1 MRPSSAEY
9 SKSIKPTK
17 WCQNIK
23 ISWSGCQQHH
33 FYCGTQKKYWFIC
46 CLNTTVQNDAAAS
59 SLFQGNRKLSPN
71 HVWTRVI
78 SSERSQRKTEHWS
91 ASSEWKRSVDQKLG
105 SIKASNIY
113 TKLIVSNWFCILA
126 QRKKTQTKGKGVLHL
141 WPCTNQE
148 SQMTKGF
155 LSGREADSV
164 LHGCNL
170 LNFSAKQ
177 QKHSMKTKHLFKTEV
192 KAKIALMGTIVL
204 HFIHHFKKLL
214 VKHRGQRWNQVTVPS
229 VPLSKPGW
237 EHRV

>member
-1 MRPSSAEY
+1 MAMY
-9 SKSIKPTK
+9 KPRESNDK
-17 WCQNIK
+17 GIF
-23 ISWSGCQQHH
+23 IS
-33 FYCGTQKKYWFIC
+33 
-46 CLNTTVQNDAAAS
+46 
-59 SLFQGNRKLSPN
+59 
-71 HVWTRVI
+71 
-78 SSERSQRKTEHWS
+78 
-91 ASSEWKRSVDQKLG
+91 
-105 SIKASNIY
+105 
-113 TKLIVSNWFCILA
+113 
-126 QRKKTQTKGKGVLHL
+126 
-141 WPCTNQE
+141 
-148 SQMTKGF
+148 
-155 LSGREADSV
+155 READSV